1 MMLKLKKKK
10 RIDNQKPYL
19 QISIDLGQKQEKT
32 R

>member
-10 RIDNQKPYL
+10 NDNQKPYL
-19 QISIDLGQKQEKT
+19 QISIDLGQKQEKS

>member
-10 RIDNQKPYL
+10 NYNQKPYL
-19 QISIDLGQKQEKT
+19 EISIDLGQKQEKT